1 MSRQIRKKQLR
12 KAGCWVIRH
21 EAEVFVDV
29 IMNRIL
35 EDAIREGLV
44 SPVGNSCVI
53 KKVTPDGEAW
63 FDLNVTVPYKSIR
76 MEAKVE

>member
-12 KAGCWVIRH
+12 KAGYWVIRH

-29 IMNRIL
+29 TMNRIL
-35 EDAIREGLV
+35 QDAIREGLV

-53 KKVTPDGEAW
+53 KKVTPDG
-63 FDLNVTVPYKSIR
+63 DVRLDINVTCPTKEVY
-76 MEAKVE
+76 MEVRFE